1 VNRGE
6 MFPVHLWAQAEREQ
20 CYMIRREFGLGAWQ
34 WLGRIQ
40 QHVVVAS
47 MVLCLGA
54 VLIQVVLRT
63 AVRTSLFGS
72 PEIAIMSAWWLYLI
86 GASTGAWERS
96 HIKAEVLHVAF
107 QNNARRL
114 AVVRVISDSLTV
126 SLSIVA
132 THWALIYFIRAFE
145 IGRRSFYLRIP
156 WTYAQV
162 SLAIGFVLMSFYFL
176 IELADHILQL
186 RGKRPIEPYLKE
198 VA

>member
-1 VNRGE
+1 
-6 MFPVHLWAQAEREQ
+6 
-20 CYMIRREFGLGAWQ
+20 MIRREFGLGAWQ

-86 GASTGAWERS
+86 GASTGARERS

-126 SLSIVA
+126 FLCIVA
-132 THWALIYFIRAFE
+132 THWAFIYFIRAID

-156 WTYAQV
+156 WTYAQA

-186 RGKRPIEPYLKE
+186 RGRRPIEPYLKE